1 MLGES
6 LSLWSF
12 FGNHILPR
20 APSRV
25 QKLATNEFGRL
36 TIDASAAEL
45 KQEKSLVAE
54 LGI

>member
-6 LSLWSF
+6 LSFLVVFWKS
-12 FGNHILPR
+12 HPTTR
-20 APSRV
+20 AKSRAKACD
-25 QKLATNEFGRL
+25 QEFGRL